1 MCFWTVLVLNHSKE
15 WNKYSRCLKQSQ
27 IRFNERGWYLSRV
40 LWRDLAQSYILVV
53 SLHAIKCHYLQTN
66 KGNKREK
73 VYCSNTFPAPLPFS
87 PVVIVLSCK
96 NGDEIIRRETADNL
110 NDAILNHVQWEI
122 VCEGLGY
129 RTEGVGYKKF
139 PEVAE

>member
-1 MCFWTVLVLNHSKE
+1 M
-15 WNKYSRCLKQSQ
+15 
-27 IRFNERGWYLSRV
+27 SRV
-40 LWRDLAQSYILVV
+40 LTRP
-53 SLHAIKCHYLQTN
+53 SLKRSISSLTLHPIKRYNYLQTN
-66 KGNKREK
+66 KGNKRAT

-87 PVVIVLSCK
+87 PDVIVLSCK
-96 NGDEIIRRETADNL
+96 IGDEIIRRETADNR

-129 RTEGVGYKKF
+129 RTEGVGYKNF